1 MKINTLKTISLLVG
15 FPLALA
21 LVAGTGCS
29 KRLSI
34 VKKDET
40 PATAPADQGTLDDGR
55 AGLSGGGNAG
65 DIVIVE
71 DLPAVQEND
80 LSAGTFP
87 TAGTPTQEVRD
98 VFFDFD
104 QAAISDAAAEI
115 LKENAGWIS
124 AHPEAAVRIEG
135 TADERGTNEYNL
147 ALGEKRAQAVKRY
160 LETLGVPEGRVETVS
175 FGEEKSFCSEAT
187 EACWSRN
194 RRGHFV
200 VLGAPVL
207 GRGN

>member
-1 MKINTLKTISLLVG
+1 MKINTMKTISVLVG
-15 FPLALA
+15 FPLALV
-21 LVAGTGCS
+21 LIAGTGCS

-40 PATAPADQGTLDDGR
+40 PASVVPADQGTLEDGGF
-55 AGLSGGGNAG
+55 GLSDGGKSG

-71 DLPAVQEND
+71 DLPAVQESD
-80 LSAGTFP
+80 LSAGSSP

-98 VFFDFD
+98 IFFDFD

-135 TADERGTNEYNL
+135 MADERGTNEYNL

-160 LETLGVPEGRVETVS
+160 LE
-175 FGEEKSFCSEAT
+175 
-187 EACWSRN
+187 
-194 RRGHFV
+194 
-200 VLGAPVL
+200 
-207 GRGN
+207 